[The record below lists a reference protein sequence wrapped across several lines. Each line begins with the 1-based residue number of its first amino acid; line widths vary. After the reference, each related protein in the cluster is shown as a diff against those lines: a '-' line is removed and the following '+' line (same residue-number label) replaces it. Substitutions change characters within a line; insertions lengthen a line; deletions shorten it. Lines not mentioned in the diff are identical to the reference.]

1 MEIMK
6 DSTISAVRAC
16 KIVGLDRSMFY
27 YQTKRDDSAVEE
39 QLRYWA
45 AKLPTRGFKE
55 YFKRIRRSGLIW
67 NHKRVKRVYMK
78 LGLSR
83 RRKMKRRIPSAEK
96 QPLLQ
101 PIAPNLTW
109 SMDFMHDSLDNGR
122 KFRVLNIIDD
132 YNREALDIQIAYSFP
147 GEHVVRVLEQ
157 LIELRGKPQQIRTD
171 NGPEFR
177 HVYEDFCINNGIQP
191 VKIQPGK
198 PSQNGYIERFNRY
211 YREDVLDAHIFE
223 NLTQVRTI
231 TEEWM
236 EDYNENHPH
245 ASLGNKSPKEFA
257 AINCGKHSRAI
268 A

>member
-16 KIVGLDRSMFY
+16 KIVGLGRSMFY

-101 PIAPNLTW
+101 RYLNC
-109 SMDFMHDSLDNGR
+109 LD
-122 KFRVLNIIDD
+122 
-132 YNREALDIQIAYSFP
+132 
-147 GEHVVRVLEQ
+147 
-157 LIELRGKPQQIRTD
+157 
-171 NGPEFR
+171 
-177 HVYEDFCINNGIQP
+177 
-191 VKIQPGK
+191 
-198 PSQNGYIERFNRY
+198 
-211 YREDVLDAHIFE
+211 
-223 NLTQVRTI
+223 
-231 TEEWM
+231 
-236 EDYNENHPH
+236 
-245 ASLGNKSPKEFA
+245 
-257 AINCGKHSRAI
+257 
-268 A
+268 